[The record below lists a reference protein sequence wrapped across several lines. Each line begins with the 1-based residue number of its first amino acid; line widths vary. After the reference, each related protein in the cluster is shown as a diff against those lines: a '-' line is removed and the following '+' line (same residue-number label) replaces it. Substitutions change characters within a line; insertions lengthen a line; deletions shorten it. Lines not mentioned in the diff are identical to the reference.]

1 MAAPALPSFL
11 RQSNKDNPQSI
22 SRSTSSS
29 PPFFSGSGALVRA
42 FVRDH
47 HLDQEEME
55 MKKIACA
62 VLVAASAPV
71 ALAAEAPAMAP
82 APSAPCSGPP
92 CSPSSPTTCSKRA
105 PARVSSLRGGG
116 RQEEEDH

>member
-22 SRSTSSS
+22 SQSTSSS

-62 VLVAASAPV
+62 VLVAASATV
-71 ALAAEAPAMAP
+71 ALAADAP
-82 APSAPCSGPP
+82 APAPGAAAAGSA
-92 CSPSSPTTCSKRA
+92 A
-105 PARVSSLRGGG
+105 AAVPAVGAVLGATVLSFFAYYL
-116 RQEEEDH
+116 Q

>member
-47 HLDQEEME
+47 HLVDQEEME

-62 VLVAASAPV
+62 VLVAASATV
-71 ALAAEAPAMAP
+71 ALAADAPAMAP
-82 APSAPCSGPP
+82 APGAAVAGSA
-92 CSPSSPTTCSKRA
+92 A
-105 PARVSSLRGGG
+105 AAVPAVGAVLGATVLSFFAYYL
-116 RQEEEDH
+116 Q

>member
-62 VLVAASAPV
+62 VLVAASATV

-82 APSAPCSGPP
+82 APGAAVAGSA
-92 CSPSSPTTCSKRA
+92 A
-105 PARVSSLRGGG
+105 AAVPAVGAVLGATVLSFFAYYL
-116 RQEEEDH
+116 Q